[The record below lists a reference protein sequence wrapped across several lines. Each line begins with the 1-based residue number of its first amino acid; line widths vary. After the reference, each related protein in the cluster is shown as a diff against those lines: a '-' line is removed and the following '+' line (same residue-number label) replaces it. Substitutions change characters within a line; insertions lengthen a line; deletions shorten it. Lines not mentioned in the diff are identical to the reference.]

1 MCKDRD
7 GHAAL
12 GEVFRL
18 SAGER
23 RAGISKGKIRV
34 GRVRL
39 EGGIMAA
46 VEDVIFLGAGASAS
60 EGAPVQKD
68 LFCEFFRADRK
79 HSSHPDSIGRLAR
92 FFRDFFGLDV
102 RDASSDTMFPSFEET
117 LGILEIAMDRGE
129 SFRGYSI
136 ATGAPDVQTVREDL
150 IFLIAL
156 VLNRT
161 LQNPRGYHR
170 ELVNRLERE
179 GRMLCTAFIS
189 LNYDI
194 LIDTALTEL
203 HPDIDIDYGVEF
215 TNYHRECDW
224 RIPRKERSVFLLK
237 IHGSLNWLYCPTCI
251 SLTLTPR
258 EREVT
263 RLVEH
268 AIPCAQCGMPM
279 VPIITPP
286 TFLKGMKNY
295 FLNQIMH
302 ASSEILRNARR
313 IIFCGYSFPDADLL
327 VRYLLKRLEL
337 NYDSRPD
344 ILVLNS
350 YEGKGQAS
358 KVLEEQRYKRF
369 FRHKDQVRYLD
380 MTFSDFCLSG
390 VG

>member
-1 MCKDRD
+1 
-7 GHAAL
+7 
-12 GEVFRL
+12 
-18 SAGER
+18 
-23 RAGISKGKIRV
+23 
-34 GRVRL
+34 
-39 EGGIMAA
+39 MAA

-68 LFCEFFRADRK
+68 LFLEFFRTDRTRR
-79 HSSHPDSIGRLAR
+79 SHPAGIGRLER
-92 FFRDFFGLDV
+92 FFRDFFGIDV

-129 SFRGYSI
+129 NFRGYSV
-136 ATGAPDVQTVREDL
+136 ASGTPDVQTIREDL

-161 LQNPRGYHR
+161 LRNPRGHHR
-170 ELVNRLERE
+170 ELVNRLDSE
-179 GRMLCTAFIS
+179 GRMLHTAFIS

-194 LIDTALTEL
+194 LIDNALTEL

-215 TNYHRECDW
+215 TNYHRERDW
-224 RIPRKERSVFLLK
+224 QVPRKERSVFLLK

-251 SLTLTPR
+251 SLTLTPH
-258 EREVT
+258 EREMT

-268 AIPCAQCGMPM
+268 TVPCEQCGMSM
-279 VPIITPP
+279 TPIITPP
-286 TFLKGMKNY
+286 TYLKGLKNY
-295 FLNQIMH
+295 FLHQIMH
-302 ASSEILRNARR
+302 TSSEVLRNARR

-327 VRYLLKRLEL
+327 VRYMLKRLEL

-350 YEGKGQAS
+350 YEGKRQTS
-358 KVLEEQRYKRF
+358 KVMEEQRYKRF
-369 FRHKDQVRYLD
+369 FRHKEQVRYLD
-380 MTFSDFCLSG
+380 MTFSEFCRNG